1 VLTRNDQPINK
12 LLALALLGAAG
23 LALLNPALSPFVIAG
38 VGLAF
43 APSLARLARA
53 TPRAVKW
60 TVAGIALAGIALAGV
75 VAVVALLIA
84 FPSLSGGGRR
94 AYEVRVPTVY
104 SGQARQ
110 HGETL
115 VVDDALTIRS
125 KGLWQAARDSGRV
138 YVPGEG
144 FARGVRFDALVD
156 TVVTSL
162 KAQGWKEDSLPSAE
176 GYEFRRPRPRPLVL
190 KASWVPARTTNS
202 IPIEPPEI
210 GRVAREEPRAVLV
223 FDTTSSI
230 TVTAEPYT
238 IGDTS
243 PRGARRPRKGME
255 RVTIPIPA
263 DDDHVEIELASPLL
277 RNAVTTHLGGAS
289 LSSASGWVLA
299 LLLFMAGEKGQELI
313 RRLLRRIRRKGTEHE
328 QSHAS

>member
-1 VLTRNDQPINK
+1 MLTRNDQPINK

-38 VGLAF
+38 VVLAF

-60 TVAGIALAGIALAGV
+60 TVAGIALAG
-75 VAVVALLIA
+75 VVALLTNFA
-84 FPSLSGGGRR
+84 SLPDSVGP

-162 KAQGWKEDSLPSAE
+162 KAQGWKEDSPSTE

-190 KASWVPARTTNS
+190 KASWVHARTTNS

-210 GRVAREEPRAVLV
+210 GRVAREGPRAVLV

-277 RNAVTTHLGGAS
+277 RNAVTTHLGDAS
-289 LSSASGWVLA
+289 VSSASGWVLV
-299 LLLFMAGEKGQELI
+299 LLLGMAGEKGQELI

>member
-1 VLTRNDQPINK
+1 MLTRNDQPINK

-75 VAVVALLIA
+75 DNALLLE
-84 FPSLSGGGRR
+84 SLPGPP

-176 GYEFRRPRPRPLVL
+176 GYEFRRPRPRPLLL

-210 GRVAREEPRAVLV
+210 GRVAREGPRAVLV

-289 LSSASGWVLA
+289 VSSASGWVLA